1 MERHGISFDRTVN
14 IVDDFGADPNG
25 GSAINGALDRAVE
38 SNTLVIFPEGQYK
51 LNETFE
57 VTADRVGFLGQ
68 GNVVLEPDGISG
80 KTIVVNGRDE
90 FLFEGIDLDV
100 SGARNTGLRVHSPSK
115 FHVEDVKYLGR
126 GGRSGQ
132 AFHLA
137 VNDES
142 GLGRIRNV
150 TVKHGGYMDLY
161 WGGDGRIGVW
171 AGSSHRGTIRFT
183 DCEFSE
189 FGNNGMYTSR
199 TPGDI
204 QVENSYF
211 ENNNVCGVRIS
222 GAGSWVRDS
231 TFVVDHSRYG
241 PDFEYTDNAFNTRAI
256 RLDQAKNGTTIE
268 KFPPK
273 TDQTDPSAPDQE
285 RGVVVENCD
294 VQILDTV
301 TDHSCRGAIVMNA
314 ASQSATIRDSHIR
327 VDVDDVPA
335 IYRVRP
341 GWNFRDDQSTPPKPH
356 WVIVKN
362 VTITGSAAGGHAVR
376 VENGDNSIVRDSCF
390 QQSGSG
396 RNGVFFKNTAG
407 ALVEKSNIKV
417 AGEAVASDNSDVT
430 TRDLTYGEQCPIPE
444 TGRNT
449 DSSTPSE
456 TTYDHEITVKSDR
469 DADVFGYTVN
479 VTGDAEAVTSGTDA
493 ANLSDGDAVTTTD
506 GGLTRIEGKVG
517 QGGGDTYRFNG
528 EIVTASVDGA
538 ATVLVDGAEVTVSK
552 LGLTHRLDVVGSGVE
567 TATYEFDV
575 DGTLVRSG
583 DDDDALVADGS
594 ASGSVESDTHT
605 YYFDGSITGF
615 SRDDQAGV
623 VLDGEQVD
631 PAGLG
636 TETDAS
642 LPNRLTIDG
651 TDSDGSSTYT
661 FEVTGEIEKSYQ
673 TGSIE
678 TDDDI
683 TDGRISGSVT
693 DDIDA
698 YRFSGDIRM
707 LDMTGNGSIHFQD
720 ADGTDA

>member
-1 MERHGISFDRTVN
+1 VTGDAEAVTSGTDAANLSDGDAVTTTDSGSTLSGKVGQGGGDTYRFNGEVTDVTLDGTATVF
-14 IVDDFGADPNG
+14 VDGT
-25 GSAINGALDRAVE
+25 ALDI
-38 SNTLVIFPEGQYK
+38 SQ
-51 LNETFE
+51 FE
-57 VTADRVGFLGQ
+57 D
-68 GNVVLEPDGISG
+68 
-80 KTIVVNGRDE
+80 
-90 FLFEGIDLDV
+90 
-100 SGARNTGLRVHSPSK
+100 
-115 FHVEDVKYLGR
+115 
-126 GGRSGQ
+126 
-132 AFHLA
+132 
-137 VNDES
+137 
-142 GLGRIRNV
+142 
-150 TVKHGGYMDLY
+150 
-161 WGGDGRIGVW
+161 
-171 AGSSHRGTIRFT
+171 
-183 DCEFSE
+183 
-189 FGNNGMYTSR
+189 
-199 TPGDI
+199 
-204 QVENSYF
+204 
-211 ENNNVCGVRIS
+211 
-222 GAGSWVRDS
+222 
-231 TFVVDHSRYG
+231 
-241 PDFEYTDNAFNTRAI
+241 
-256 RLDQAKNGTTIE
+256 
-268 KFPPK
+268 
-273 TDQTDPSAPDQE
+273 
-285 RGVVVENCD
+285 
-294 VQILDTV
+294 
-301 TDHSCRGAIVMNA
+301 
-314 ASQSATIRDSHIR
+314 
-327 VDVDDVPA
+327 
-335 IYRVRP
+335 
-341 GWNFRDDQSTPPKPH
+341 
-356 WVIVKN
+356 
-362 VTITGSAAGGHAVR
+362 
-376 VENGDNSIVRDSCF
+376 DNS
-390 QQSGSG
+390 GSDG
-396 RNGVFFKNTAG
+396 PA
-407 ALVEKSNIKV
+407 
-417 AGEAVASDNSDVT
+417 
-430 TRDLTYGEQCPIPE
+430 
-444 TGRNT
+444 
-449 DSSTPSE
+449 
-456 TTYDHEITVKSDR
+456 YDHEITVKSDR

-707 LDMTGNGSIHFQD
+707 LDMTGSGSIHFQD